1 VAKSVFRPQEIVNLT
16 AQKVKIEAPVFEM
29 EVEEV
34 EELEEFEYTGP
45 TAEDLKREADAFR
58 ATWEREKQA
67 MIEEAQARAEAII
80 REAEETA
87 FEEVRKKTDQAT
99 AEKQI
104 AEDEAQK
111 TREIAEADAAKLRD
125 DTERQ
130 IEDFKKDA
138 FEKGYEAGRQEG
150 YKSGEAEVSRLV
162 ERIHTIMNK
171 SIEKR
176 IEIIEEA
183 ESQLIDLVLQISRKV
198 IKVVSENQKNV
209 VINNVVQALR
219 KMKSRGDVA
228 IKVNLADL
236 EITTEHTQD
245 FLRMVENVKSITV
258 LEDSSVDKGGCIIET
273 DFGQIDARISS
284 QLKEIEEKILD
295 IVPIKTGIES

>member
-1 VAKSVFRPQEIVNLT
+1 MSKSVFRAQEIVNLT
-16 AQKVKIEAPVFEM
+16 AQKVKIEAPVFAAEI
-29 EVEEV
+29 EEV
-34 EELEEFEYTGP
+34 EELEEFEYLGP
-45 TAEDLKREADAFR
+45 TADDLKREADAFK
-58 ATWEREKQA
+58 ASWDKEKQS
-67 MIEEAQARAEAII
+67 MIADAQARAEAII
-80 REAEETA
+80 KEAEDTA
-87 FEEVRKKTDQAT
+87 FEEVRKKTDQAI
-99 AEKQI
+99 AEKQVSDTESLKI
-104 AEDEAQK
+104 LEDARGEAAQ
-111 TREIAEADAAKLRD
+111 LRD
-125 DTERQ
+125 ETEKQ
-130 IEDFKKDA
+130 IEDFKKEA
-138 FEKGYEAGRQEG
+138 YNKGFEAGRDEG
-150 YKSGEAEVSRLV
+150 YNSGNAEVERLID
-162 ERIHTIMNK
+162 RTHTILNK

-176 IEIIEEA
+176 IEIIDEA

-198 IKVVSENQKNV
+198 IKVISENQKNV

-295 IVPIKTGIES
+295 IVPIKTGLES

>member
-1 VAKSVFRPQEIVNLT
+1 MSKSVFRAQEIVNLT
-16 AQKVKIEAPVFEM
+16 AQKVKIEAPVFES
-29 EVEEV
+29 EIEEV
-34 EELEEFEYTGP
+34 EELEEFEYLGP
-45 TAEDLKREADAFR
+45 TAEDLKREADAFK
-58 ATWEREKQA
+58 ASWEKEKQA
-67 MIEEAQARAEAII
+67 MIDEARARAEQII
-80 REAEETA
+80 KDAEATA
-87 FEEVRKKTDQAT
+87 FEEVRKKTDQAI
-99 AEKQI
+99 AEKQVADDQSREI
-104 AEDEAQK
+104 LETAQK
-111 TREIAEADAAKLRD
+111 DAAQMRD
-125 DTERQ
+125 DTEKQ
-130 IEDFKKDA
+130 IDEFKNDA
-138 FEKGYEAGRQEG
+138 YSKGYEAGREEG
-150 YKSGEAEVSRLV
+150 FNSGDAEVKRLID
-162 ERIHTIMNK
+162 RIHTVLNK

-176 IEIIEEA
+176 IEIIDEA

-236 EITTEHTQD
+236 EITTEHTKD

>member
-1 VAKSVFRPQEIVNLT
+1 MAKSVFRAQEIINLT
-16 AQKVKIEAPVFEM
+16 AQRFKIDAPVFES
-29 EVEEV
+29 EIEEV
-34 EELEEFEYTGP
+34 EELEEFEYLGP
-45 TAEDLKREADAFR
+45 TAEDLKREADAFK
-58 ATWEREKQA
+58 ASWEKEKQA
-67 MIEEAQARAEAII
+67 MIAEAQNRADII
-80 REAEETA
+80 IKEAEERA
-87 FEEVRKKTDQAT
+87 FEEVRKKTDQAI
-99 AEKQI
+99 AEKQ
-104 AEDEAQK
+104 AADEESQKVLEEAQS
-111 TREIAEADAAKLRD
+111 EAVKLRD
-125 DTERQ
+125 ETEKK
-130 IEDFKKDA
+130 IDDFKSEA
-138 FEKGYEAGRQEG
+138 YNQGYESGRQEG
-150 YKSGEAEVSRLV
+150 YSSGEAEVGRLI
-162 ERIHTIMNK
+162 ERIHTVLNK

-176 IEIIEEA
+176 VEIIDEA

-236 EITTEHTQD
+236 EITTEHTKD

>member
-1 VAKSVFRPQEIVNLT
+1 MAKSVFRAQEIVNLT
-16 AQKVKIEAPVFEM
+16 AQKFKIEAPVFHSDI
-29 EVEEV
+29 EEV
-34 EELEEFEYTGP
+34 EELEEFEYLGP
-45 TAEDLKREADAFR
+45 TAEDLKREADAFK
-58 ATWEREKQA
+58 ASWEKEKQA
-67 MIEEAQARAEAII
+67 LIDDAQMRAEAII
-80 REAEETA
+80 KEAEETA
-87 FEEVRKKTDQAT
+87 FEEVRKKTDQAI
-99 AEKQI
+99 AEKQ
-104 AEDEAQK
+104 AADEESDKVRIDA
-111 TREIAEADAAKLRD
+111 RNEAAKLKD

-130 IEDFKKDA
+130 IDDFKTEA
-138 FEKGYEAGRQEG
+138 YNKGYEAGREEG
-150 YKSGEAEVSRLV
+150 FRSGAAEVERLIDRV
-162 ERIHTIMNK
+162 HTVLNK

-176 IEIIEEA
+176 IEIIDEA

-236 EITTEHTQD
+236 EITTEHTKD

>member
-1 VAKSVFRPQEIVNLT
+1 MAKSVFRPQEIVNLT
-16 AQKVKIEAPVFEM
+16 AQKVVISAPVFESDLD
-29 EVEEV
+29 EVED
-34 EELEEFEYTGP
+34 LEEFEYLGP
-45 TAEDLKREADAFR
+45 TAEDLKREADAFK
-58 ATWEREKQA
+58 ASWEREKQA
-67 MIEEAQARAEAII
+67 MIADAQARADMII
-80 REAEETA
+80 KEAEETA
-87 FEEVRKKTDQAT
+87 FEEVRKKTDQAIL
-99 AEKQI
+99 EKQASDLEI
-104 AEDEAQK
+104 QKIREETEAESA
-111 TREIAEADAAKLRD
+111 RLRD
-125 DTERQ
+125 ETERQ
-130 IEDFKKDA
+130 IENFKNDA
-138 FEKGYEAGRQEG
+138 YNKGYEAGREEG
-150 YKSGEAEVSRLV
+150 FKSGEDEVARLID
-162 ERIHTIMNK
+162 RIHTVLNK

-176 IEIIEEA
+176 IEIIDEA

-236 EITTEHTQD
+236 EITTEHTKD

>member
-1 VAKSVFRPQEIVNLT
+1 MSRSVFRAQEIVNLT
-16 AQKVKIEAPVFEM
+16 AQKVKIEAPVFKV

-34 EELEEFEYTGP
+34 EELEEFEYLGP
-45 TAEDLKREADAFR
+45 TADDLKREADAFK
-58 ATWEREKQA
+58 ASWEKEKQG
-67 MIEEAQARAEAII
+67 MLEDAQARAEAII
-80 REAEETA
+80 KDAEDTA

-104 AEDEAQK
+104 TDEENQK
-111 TREIAEADAAKLRD
+111 ILENAKREADQLREE
-125 DTERQ
+125 TEKKVD
-130 IEDFKKDA
+130 DFKNDA
-138 FEKGYEAGRQEG
+138 YKKGYEAGREEG
-150 YKSGEAEVSRLV
+150 FNSGNAEVERLV
-162 ERIHTIMNK
+162 DRIHTVLNK

-176 IEIIEEA
+176 IEIIDEA

-236 EITTEHTQD
+236 EITTEHTKD
-245 FLRMVENVKSITV
+245 FLRMVENVKSITI

>member
-1 VAKSVFRPQEIVNLT
+1 MSKSVFRAQEIVNLT
-16 AQKVKIEAPVFEM
+16 AQKVKILAPVFESDI
-29 EVEEV
+29 EEV
-34 EELEEFEYTGP
+34 EELDEFEYLGP
-45 TAEDLKREADAFR
+45 TADDLKREADAFK
-58 ATWEREKQA
+58 ASWDKEKQS
-67 MIEEAQARAEAII
+67 MITDAQTRAEEII
-80 REAEETA
+80 KEAEETA
-87 FEEVRKKTDQAT
+87 FEEVRKKTDQAI

-104 AEDEAQK
+104 ADDESQKLLEEAQ
-111 TREIAEADAAKLRD
+111 RNAAQMRD

-130 IEDFKKDA
+130 VEDVKTDA
-138 FEKGYEAGRQEG
+138 YNKGYEAGREEG
-150 YKSGEAEVSRLV
+150 FKSGNDEVERLID
-162 ERIHTIMNK
+162 RIHTVLNK

-176 IEIIEEA
+176 IEIIDEA

-236 EITTEHTQD
+236 EITTEHTKD

-295 IVPIKTGIES
+295 IVPIKTGLES

>member
-1 VAKSVFRPQEIVNLT
+1 MAKSVFRAQEIVNLT
-16 AQKVKIEAPVFEM
+16 AQKFKIEAPVFES

-34 EELEEFEYTGP
+34 EELEEFEYLGP
-45 TAEDLKREADAFR
+45 TAEDLKREADAFK
-58 ATWEREKQA
+58 ASWEKEKQA
-67 MIEEAQARAEAII
+67 MVDDAQMRAEEIVKA
-80 REAEETA
+80 AEETA
-87 FEEVRKKTDQAT
+87 FEEVRKKTDQAI
-99 AEKQI
+99 AEKQ
-104 AEDEAQK
+104 AADDESDKVREEAQN
-111 TREIAEADAAKLRD
+111 EAAKLRD
-125 DTERQ
+125 ETEKK
-130 IEDFKKDA
+130 IEDFKNDA
-138 FEKGYEAGRQEG
+138 YSKGYEAGREEG
-150 YKSGEAEVSRLV
+150 YKSGEAEVDRLIDRV
-162 ERIHTIMNK
+162 HTVLNK

-176 IEIIEEA
+176 IEIIDEA

-228 IKVNLADL
+228 IKVNLSDL
-236 EITTEHTQD
+236 EITTEHTKD

-295 IVPIKTGIES
+295 IVPIKTGLES

>member
-1 VAKSVFRPQEIVNLT
+1 MAKSVFRPQEIVNLT
-16 AQKVKIEAPVFEM
+16 AQKIKIEAPVFES
-29 EVEEV
+29 EADEV
-34 EELEEFEYTGP
+34 EELEEFEYLGP
-45 TAEDLKREADAFR
+45 TAEDLKREADAFK
-58 ATWEREKQA
+58 ASWEREKQA
-67 MIEEAQARAEAII
+67 MIDEAQARAEAIVKQ
-80 REAEETA
+80 AEETA
-87 FEEVRKKTDQAT
+87 FEEVRKKSDQAT
-99 AEKQI
+99 AEKQ
-104 AEDEAQK
+104 AVEEEV
-111 TREIAEADAAKLRD
+111 RKLREETQAE
-125 DTERQ
+125 TERMREETEKQ
-130 IEDFKKDA
+130 LEDIRKEA
-138 FEKGYEAGRQEG
+138 FDKGYEAGREEG
-150 YKSGEAEVSRLV
+150 FQSGSAEVARLID
-162 ERIHTIMNK
+162 RIHTVLNK

-176 IEIIEEA
+176 GEIIEEA

-258 LEDSSVDKGGCIIET
+258 LEDSSVDRGGCLIET

>member
-1 VAKSVFRPQEIVNLT
+1 MSKSVFRSQEIVNLT
-16 AQKVKIEAPVFEM
+16 AQKVKIEAPVFES

-45 TAEDLKREADAFR
+45 TAEDLKREADAFK
-58 ATWEREKQA
+58 AAWDREKQA
-67 MIEEAQARAEAII
+67 MIDEAKARAEAII
-80 REAEETA
+80 KEAEETA

-99 AEKQI
+99 AEKQS
-104 AEDEAQK
+104 AEEESQKVRDEAQNEAARL
-111 TREIAEADAAKLRD
+111 REE
-125 DTERQ
+125 TERQ
-130 IEDFKKDA
+130 IENFKKEAYD
-138 FEKGYEAGRQEG
+138 KGYEAGREEG
-150 YKSGEAEVSRLV
+150 FKSGEAEAARLI

-176 IEIIEEA
+176 VEIIEEA

-228 IKVNLADL
+228 IKVNLSDL

-295 IVPIKTGIES
+295 IVPIKTGVES

>member
-1 VAKSVFRPQEIVNLT
+1 LSKSVFRAQEIVNLT
-16 AQKVKIEAPVFEM
+16 AQKVIIQAPVFA
-29 EVEEV
+29 VEP
-34 EELEEFEYTGP
+34 EEIEDLEEFEYLGP
-45 TAEDLKREADAFR
+45 TAEDLKREADAFK
-58 ATWEREKQA
+58 ASWEKEKQS
-67 MIEEAQARAEAII
+67 MLEDAQNQADII
-80 REAEETA
+80 IKRAEETA

-99 AEKQI
+99 AEKQN
-104 AEDEAQK
+104 AEEENQKILENAQL
-111 TREIAEADAAKLRD
+111 EAAKLRD
-125 DTERQ
+125 ETEKQ
-130 IEDFKKDA
+130 IEDFKNDA
-138 FEKGYEAGRQEG
+138 YSKGYEAGREEG
-150 YKSGEAEVSRLV
+150 FKSGSAEVERLID
-162 ERIHTIMNK
+162 RIHTVLNK

-176 IEIIEEA
+176 VDIIDEA

-236 EITTEHTQD
+236 EITTEHTKD
-245 FLRMVENVKSITV
+245 FLRMVENVKSITI

>member
-1 VAKSVFRPQEIVNLT
+1 LAKSVFRAQEIVNLT
-16 AQKVKIEAPVFEM
+16 AQKVKIEAPVFESDI
-29 EVEEV
+29 EEV
-34 EELEEFEYTGP
+34 EELEEFEYLGP
-45 TAEDLKREADAFR
+45 TAEDLKREADAFK
-58 ATWEREKQA
+58 ASWEKEKLA
-67 MIEEAQARAEAII
+67 LIDDAQMRAEAII
-80 REAEETA
+80 KEAEETA
-87 FEEVRKKTDQAT
+87 FEEVRKKTDQAI
-99 AEKQI
+99 AEKQV
-104 AEDEAQK
+104 AEDESNKVREEAQS
-111 TREIAEADAAKLRD
+111 EAAKLRD
-125 DTERQ
+125 ETEKQ
-130 IEDFKKDA
+130 IDDFKTDA
-138 FEKGYEAGRQEG
+138 YSKGYEAGREEG
-150 YKSGEAEVSRLV
+150 YKSGEAEVERLIDRV
-162 ERIHTIMNK
+162 HTVLNK

-176 IEIIEEA
+176 IEIIDEA

-228 IKVNLADL
+228 IKVNLSDL
-236 EITTEHTQD
+236 EITTEHTKD

>member
-1 VAKSVFRPQEIVNLT
+1 MAKSVFRPQEIVNLT
-16 AQKVKIEAPVFEM
+16 AQKVKIEAPVFET

-45 TAEDLKREADAFR
+45 TAEDLKREADAFK
-58 ATWEREKQA
+58 ASWEREKQA

-99 AEKQI
+99 AEKQN
-104 AEDEAQK
+104 AEEEAQK
-111 TREIAEADAAKLRD
+111 TRESAEAEAARLRG

-138 FEKGYEAGRQEG
+138 YEKGYEAGREEG
-150 YKSGEAEVSRLV
+150 FKSGEAEVARLID
-162 ERIHTIMNK
+162 RIHTIMNK

>member
-1 VAKSVFRPQEIVNLT
+1 MAKSVFRPQEIVNLT
-16 AQKVKIEAPVFEM
+16 QQKVKIEAPVFET

-45 TAEDLKREADAFR
+45 TAEDLKREADAFK
-58 ATWEREKQA
+58 ASWEREKQA

-104 AEDEAQK
+104 AEEEALK
-111 TREIAEADAAKLRD
+111 TRETAEAEAARLRD

-138 FEKGYEAGRQEG
+138 YDKGYEAGREEG
-150 YKSGEAEVSRLV
+150 FKSGEAEVARLI

-176 IEIIEEA
+176 VEIIEEA

>member
-1 VAKSVFRPQEIVNLT
+1 LAKSVFRAQEIVNLT
-16 AQKVKIEAPVFEM
+16 AQKVKIEAPVFESDI
-29 EVEEV
+29 EEV
-34 EELEEFEYTGP
+34 EELEEFEYLGP
-45 TAEDLKREADAFR
+45 TAEDLKREADAFK
-58 ATWEREKQA
+58 ASWEKEKLA
-67 MIEEAQARAEAII
+67 LIDDAQMRAEAII
-80 REAEETA
+80 KEAEETA
-87 FEEVRKKTDQAT
+87 FEEVRKKTDQAI
-99 AEKQI
+99 AEKQV
-104 AEDEAQK
+104 AEDESNKVREEAQS
-111 TREIAEADAAKLRD
+111 EAAKLRD
-125 DTERQ
+125 ETEKQ
-130 IEDFKKDA
+130 IDDFKTDA
-138 FEKGYEAGRQEG
+138 YSKGYEAGREEG
-150 YKSGEAEVSRLV
+150 YKSGEAEVDRLIDRV
-162 ERIHTIMNK
+162 HTVLNK

-176 IEIIEEA
+176 IEIIDEA

-228 IKVNLADL
+228 IKVNLSDL
-236 EITTEHTQD
+236 EITTEHTKD

>member
-1 VAKSVFRPQEIVNLT
+1 MAKSVFRAQEIVNLT
-16 AQKVKIEAPVFEM
+16 AQKVKIDAPVFES

-34 EELEEFEYTGP
+34 EELEEFEYLGP
-45 TAEDLKREADAFR
+45 TADDLKREADAFK
-58 ATWEREKQA
+58 ASWEKEKQA
-67 MIEEAQARAEAII
+67 MIADAQSRADLII
-80 REAEETA
+80 KEAEESA
-87 FEEVRKKTDQAT
+87 FEEVRKKTDQAI
-99 AEKQI
+99 AEKQAADEETRKLREE
-104 AEDEAQK
+104 AENS
-111 TREIAEADAAKLRD
+111 AAKLRD

-130 IEDFKKDA
+130 IEDFKNDA
-138 FEKGYEAGRQEG
+138 YNKGYEAGREEG
-150 YKSGEAEVSRLV
+150 FKSGEAEVSRLID
-162 ERIHTIMNK
+162 RIHTVLNK

-176 IEIIEEA
+176 IDIIDEA

-236 EITTEHTQD
+236 EITTEHTKD

>member
-1 VAKSVFRPQEIVNLT
+1 MAKSVFRAQEIVNLT
-16 AQKVKIEAPVFEM
+16 AQKYKIEAPVFKSAI
-29 EVEEV
+29 EEV
-34 EELEEFEYTGP
+34 EELEEFEYLGP
-45 TAEDLKREADAFR
+45 TAEDLKREADAFK
-58 ATWEREKQA
+58 ATWEKEKQT
-67 MIEEAQARAEAII
+67 MIDDAQMRADEII
-80 REAEETA
+80 KAAEETA
-87 FEEVRKKTDQAT
+87 FDEVRKKTDQAI
-99 AEKQI
+99 AEKQ
-104 AEDEAQK
+104 AADDESEKVREDAQNEAL
-111 TREIAEADAAKLRD
+111 RLRD
-125 DTERQ
+125 ETEKH
-130 IEDFKKDA
+130 IDDFKNDA
-138 FEKGYEAGRQEG
+138 YSKGYEAGREEG
-150 YKSGEAEVSRLV
+150 YQSGEAEVDRLID
-162 ERIHTIMNK
+162 RIHTVLNK

-176 IEIIEEA
+176 VEIIDEA

-236 EITTEHTQD
+236 EITTEHTKD